1 MHTFRVVVYRIM
13 RVFARLYF
21 RIRGDYEW
29 QDFTPK
35 YKANLI
41 LTNHTTNWDFLYMGM
56 AFKGHTYFVASEH
69 IFRAGFVSKAIRF
82 LVDPI
87 ARKKGS
93 SAVGTTKEILKRL
106 KAGQNVCMM
115 VEGNRSFTGETGFI
129 SPNAGALAKKSGA
142 GLINFCVHGGY
153 FVNPRWSRTVRKGK
167 VWGVFSGEYGP
178 EELKDLT
185 NEEVAD
191 IINRDLYV
199 DAFKDQEEKDY
210 SYTCAA
216 PAETLETALF
226 ACPHCGEFHSLRSS
240 GDRLVCEKCGS
251 VHVFTEKG
259 FFERP
264 DGSAPAFSTVLEW
277 YRWQKEKLGDLLKD
291 AADKE
296 PFLVR
301 EDEGAGL
308 YEVHP
313 LEGKRPVLN
322 GKLALYSNRME
333 IRGERTL
340 SFLLTDIVSMA
351 IVLTNT
357 MLFTTEDNTY
367 YEMQLPERVSA
378 LLYLIS
384 FYSLTG
390 KEYKR

>member
-1 MHTFRVVVYRIM
+1 MHTFRVVIYRIM

-35 YKANLI
+35 NKANLI
-41 LTNHTTNWDFLYMGM
+41 LTNHTTNWDFLYLGM

-87 ARKKGS
+87 ARKKGA
-93 SAVGTTKEILKRL
+93 SAIGTTKEILKRL

-153 FVNPRWSRTVRKGK
+153 FVNPRWSKTVRKGK
-167 VWGVFSGEYGP
+167 VWGEFSGEYSP
-178 EELKDLT
+178 EELKKLT
-185 NEEVAD
+185 KEEVAD
-191 IINRDLYV
+191 LINRDLYV
-199 DAFKDQEEKDY
+199 DAFKDQEEKNY

-226 ACPHCGEFHSLRSS
+226 ACPDCGEFHSLKSS
-240 GDRLVCEKCGS
+240 GDRLVCGKCGS
-251 VHVFTEKG
+251 EHIFTEKG

-277 YRWQKEKLGDLLKD
+277 YRWEKEKLRDHLKD
-291 AADKE
+291 AASKE

-301 EDEGAGL
+301 EDEGAQL
-308 YEVHP
+308 YVVHP
-313 LEGKRPVLN
+313 LEGKKLVCS

-333 IRGERTL
+333 VQGEKTL
-340 SFLLTDIVSMA
+340 SFPLTDIGSMA
-351 IVLTNT
+351 IVLTNKI
-357 MLFTTEDNTY
+357 LFTTEDNTY
-367 YEMQLPERVSA
+367 YEMQLSERASA
-378 LLYLIS
+378 LHHLIS
-384 FYSLTG
+384 YYFLTG
-390 KEYKR
+390 REYER